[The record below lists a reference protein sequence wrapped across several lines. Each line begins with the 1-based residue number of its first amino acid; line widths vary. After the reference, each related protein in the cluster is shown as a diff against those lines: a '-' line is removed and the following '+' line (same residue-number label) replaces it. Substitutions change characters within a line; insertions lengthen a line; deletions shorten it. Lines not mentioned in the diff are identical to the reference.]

1 MPDVSVAEMF
11 AEFEEAARDTFRPPG
26 VAEAQRRVRARRRQR
41 RSVLAAVTALL
52 LAGSAGGLA
61 VAHRRARPEPRP
73 APVVTPTPDG
83 RITVRKVSLPGVPG
97 DLVDL
102 RFVDSR
108 TGWAFFDTCDPR
120 DSGASGCRRTVARS
134 TDGGATWRRASLP
147 AAPTG
152 SAHLI
157 PVDGTT
163 LVVEA
168 GGRYLVTTDGGAT
181 FSDHPLDAPPD
192 AIQRMTATPSGL
204 IIGCPSPYSATDAHT
219 ACELT
224 QVMRVGVGALPH
236 QPPVALRR
244 NVENSLF
251 EGGDGRLWLT
261 ALADGRLSVVTSADS
276 GASWRRLPAVDG
288 ARALTVSPDG
298 REVWLVR
305 TDRPNGVW
313 RLVGDRWQQQPGLP
327 DDTDQVAAMG
337 AGLLAV
343 ASAYGG
349 LGFWQDGRYVDVP
362 ELREPLRSNPDSQ
375 PGVVALRDGTL
386 LVTYGRTL
394 FLGTGRGTDRTW
406 TWIS

>member
-1 MPDVSVAEMF
+1 MPDVTVAELF
-11 AEFEEAARDTFRPPG
+11 TEFEEAARDTFRPPG

-41 RSVLAAVTALL
+41 RSLVAAVTALL

-83 RITVRKVSLPGVPG
+83 KITVRKVSLPGVQG

-108 TGWAFFDTCDPR
+108 TGWAFFDTCAAM
-120 DSGASGCRRTVARS
+120 DSGATGCRRAVARS
-134 TDGGATWRRASLP
+134 TDGGASWRRAALP
-147 AAPTG
+147 PASTG
-152 SAHLI
+152 SAHLM

-181 FSDHPLDAPPD
+181 FSDHPLDSPPE
-192 AIQRMTATPSGL
+192 AIQRMTATPGGL
-204 IIGCPSPYSATDAHT
+204 ILGCPSPYSATDAHT
-219 ACELT
+219 TCERK

-236 QPPVALRR
+236 QPPVALRQ
-244 NVENSLF
+244 NVENALL
-251 EGGDGRLWLT
+251 EGADGRLWLT
-261 ALADGRLSVVTSADS
+261 ARDDARLSVVTSDDR
-276 GASWRRLPAVDG
+276 GASWRRLPAVEA

-313 RLVGDRWQQQPGLP
+313 RLVGDRWQRQPGLP
-327 DDTDQVAAMG
+327 DDTAEVAAVG

-343 ASAYGG
+343 VSAYGG
-349 LGFWQDGRYVDVP
+349 LGFWEDGRYVDVP

-375 PGVVALRDGTL
+375 PGVVALPDGGL

-394 FLGTGRGTDRTW
+394 FLGTGQGADRRW